1 MDKMSWC
8 VSWNTTTSCIMDP
21 MTRRHARS
29 AGTTLLA
36 RRNALRTEGTLLI
49 LALLLCAAGHSA
61 PESYS
66 VHFEG
71 DASRDMIRELRV
83 LSDSVKLRDRE
94 PPSDNLLQ
102 RRAERDVGLFTDH
115 LHAFGYFD
123 ARVSSA
129 VTGEEGAR
137 AVLFSLVTGPQYTV
151 SEVVCRVEGD
161 SGSVRQEEPGPEVS
175 KALAPGKPALSRAIL
190 DAEQQFHR
198 HYLEAGHPFCELL
211 PRDVVVDRANRT
223 VSVTYIVRP
232 GPQAVFGPTAIE
244 GLADVSEETVRRML
258 PWREGDLC
266 RRSVLE
272 KARKRLQESGL
283 FALIEITPE
292 PGTNG
297 PATGEMRVTLAERK
311 HRSVGFGLDYRSDDG
326 PGARAFWEHR
336 NLSGLGRRLRVS
348 GELSELEPG
357 VEVAYDN
364 PFFLRDDQS
373 LSLAFKGSLLDPD
386 PYESRSLSLS
396 ATVER
401 RITDALRASGGLK
414 LRFASVE
421 QRRREED
428 FLLLSSPWRLSL
440 DKRDDRLDP
449 ASGFMVTALEEPFV
463 DVGDADV
470 FFTRQ
475 EIGGSWYKALDAE
488 NNWVFAVRAR
498 LGSLTGDVLEDIPA
512 DTRFYA
518 GGGGSVRGYGFEKI
532 GPEEGGEVTG
542 GRSLA
547 EGSVEIRKRLT
558 ERLGLA
564 AFLDGGAAFRSTF
577 PDFSEDIRWGAGMGL
592 RYYTPIGPVRLD
604 VATPLNPRSGT
615 DDPVQVYVS
624 VGQAF

>member
-1 MDKMSWC
+1 MLF
-8 VSWNTTTSCIMDP
+8 
-21 MTRRHARS
+21 
-29 AGTTLLA
+29 LL
-36 RRNALRTEGTLLI
+36 T
-49 LALLLCAAGHSA
+49 LALSGYAA
-61 PESYS
+61 PNSYS
-66 VHFEG
+66 VRFEG
-71 DASRDMIRELRV
+71 DAPRDLIADLKKVSDAVQLQDRV
-83 LSDSVKLRDRE
+83 
-94 PPSDNLLQ
+94 PSSENLLL
-102 RRAERDVGLFTDH
+102 RRAERDAQHFSDH
-115 LHAFGYFD
+115 LRALGYFG
-123 ARVSSA
+123 AEVSSA
-129 VTGEEGAR
+129 VRGEGEGRQIIFTLSTGPVYPVSR
-137 AVLFSLVTGPQYTV
+137 AVYQ
-151 SEVVCRVEGD
+151 VED
-161 SGSVRQEEPGPEVS
+161 ESGSVREDSPDAAVV
-175 KALAPGKPALSRAIL
+175 KVLAPGDPAASRAIL
-190 DAEQQFHR
+190 DAELRYQK
-198 HYLEAGHPFCELL
+198 HYLEAGHPFCAVM
-211 PRDVVVDRANRT
+211 PRDVVVNHADRT
-223 VSVTYIVRP
+223 VAVTYTVRP
-232 GPQAVFGPTAIE
+232 GPRAVFGPTVIE

-272 KARKRLQESGL
+272 KARRRLQESGL
-283 FALIEITPE
+283 FALIQITPE
-292 PGTNG
+292 EGPGG
-297 PATGEMRVTLAERK
+297 PETAVMRVALAERK
-311 HRSVGFGLDYRSDDG
+311 HRSLGFGVNYRSDDG

-357 VEVAYDN
+357 LEVAYDN

-373 LSLAFKGSLLDPD
+373 LSLAFKGSRLDPD

-396 ATVER
+396 GTVER
-401 RITDALRASGGLK
+401 RLTEALRASGGLK
-414 LRFASVE
+414 LRLATVE
-421 QRRREED
+421 QRRQEED

-440 DKRDDRLDP
+440 DRRDDRLDP
-449 ASGFMVTALEEPFV
+449 VAGYLLTALEEPFV
-463 DVGDADV
+463 DVGDVDI

-475 EIGGSWYKALDAE
+475 ELGASWYKALDADKSL
-488 NNWVFAVRAR
+488 VLAVRAR
-498 LGSLTGDVLEDIPA
+498 LGSITGDVLEDIPA

-532 GPEEGGEVTG
+532 GPEEDGDVTG

-547 EGSVEIRKRLT
+547 EGSVEMRKRLT

-564 AFLDGGAAFRSTF
+564 VFVDGGAAFRASL

>member
-1 MDKMSWC
+1 MRRLG
-8 VSWNTTTSCIMDP
+8 VSLDGLLKGKGLPVSP
-21 MTRRHARS
+21 RREAVLL
-29 AGTTLLA
+29 LLA
-36 RRNALRTEGTLLI
+36 ACLT
-49 LALLLCAAGHSA
+49 AHAA
-61 PESYS
+61 PKPYS
-66 VHFEG
+66 VRFEG
-71 DASRDMIRELRV
+71 DASRDLIGELKDV
-83 LSDSVKLRDRE
+83 SDAVQLRDRV
-94 PPSDNLLQ
+94 PPSENLLL
-102 RRAERDVGLFTDH
+102 RRAERDARHFSDH
-115 LHAFGYFD
+115 LHALGYFG
-123 ARVSSA
+123 AEVSSA
-129 VTGEEGAR
+129 VNGEGEGR
-137 AVLFSLVTGPQYTV
+137 QIIFTLSTGPQYTV
-151 SEVVCRVEGD
+151 SRVQYQVAEE
-161 SGSVRQEEPGPEVS
+161 SGSVREDSPDAAVV
-175 KALAPGKPALSRAIL
+175 KVLAPGDTAASRAIL
-190 DAEQQFHR
+190 DAERRYQKSW
-198 HYLEAGHPFCELL
+198 LEAGHPFCAVM
-211 PRDVVVDRANRT
+211 PRDVVVDHADRT
-223 VSVTYIVRP
+223 VAVTFTVRP
-232 GPQAVFGPTAIE
+232 GPQAVFGPTVIE

-258 PWREGDLC
+258 PWKEGDLC

-272 KARKRLQESGL
+272 KARRRLQESGL
-283 FALIEITPE
+283 FAMIQITPE
-292 PGTNG
+292 EGADG
-297 PATGEMRVTLAERK
+297 PETALMRVALAERR
-311 HRSVGFGLDYRSDDG
+311 HRSVGFGVDYRSDDG

-348 GELSELEPG
+348 GEVSELEPG
-357 VEVAYDN
+357 LAVAYDN

-564 AFLDGGAAFRSTF
+564 VFVDGGAAFRASL
-577 PDFSEDIRWGAGMGL
+577 PDFSEDIRWGAGIGL

-604 VATPLNPRSGT
+604 VATPLNPRSDT